1 MTKMLYYCH
10 IMRKLLSYILI
21 AVFALSLFDVVEVN
35 DICLGD
41 KIIFST
47 TDTDADNPDDDL
59 SSYEY
64 HFSASPLFFAKEIK
78 VAERFETAGISE
90 HLPAKDAPL
99 TGKLNTNNL
108 YRPPII

>member
-21 AVFALSLFDVVEVN
+21 AVFALSLFDV
-35 DICLGD
+35 GD

-47 TDTDADNPDDDL
+47 TDADADNPDDDL

-90 HLPAKDAPL
+90 HLPAKDDPL

>member
-1 MTKMLYYCH
+1 MTNMLYYCH

-21 AVFALSLFDVVEVN
+21 AVFALSLFDVVDVN

-41 KIIFST
+41 KVIFST

-64 HFSASPLFFAKEIK
+64 HFPRHPCF
-78 VAERFETAGISE
+78 
-90 HLPAKDAPL
+90 LPK
-99 TGKLNTNNL
+99 K
-108 YRPPII
+108 

>member
-1 MTKMLYYCH
+1 MTKNV
-10 IMRKLLSYILI
+10 ILLSYYEKT
-21 AVFALSLFDVVEVN
+21 FVVHIN
-35 DICLGD
+35 RGICPVAFRHGGCERYFLGD
-41 KIIFST
+41 KVIFST

-90 HLPAKDAPL
+90 HLPAKDDPL